1 MREKLTYD
9 PGDVVNVSWA
19 YVSIPRCT
27 ALCSFRTNRCH
38 SSCNITAAVAVVVV
52 EVAIEVVEII
62 IVAKMR
68 NKQEKK

>member
-9 PGDVVNVSWA
+9 PGDIVNVSWA
-19 YVSIPRCT
+19 YVCIPRCT
-27 ALCSFRTNRCH
+27 ALCSFRMNRCH
-38 SSCNITAAVAVVVV
+38 CNITAAVAVVVV